1 LLIADFG
8 LRRHRFLNPKS
19 KIQNPKSDIVMDDRV
34 YRFRLG
40 VVVAAAAGILV
51 LLIMLMGDLP
61 RPLTSRYEI
70 FVNFANAPGVSVGTP
85 VRKSGITIG
94 RVKDVQFLENGEGV
108 QLTLQID
115 GNRRIYEDEKCRIS
129 SASLLGDA
137 VVEFYRPADAQQSHP
152 PLQGDTVTGGNG
164 ANGLHLVSQVR
175 PGVPPL
181 ERRPV
186 PAGETLKG
194 EVASTPADVLVNL
207 EDDVRRALLS
217 IEAAGGKIQVLAD
230 NFNLVVGENQDAIP
244 RILQKT
250 EQSLD
255 QFDRT
260 MLSMQD
266 VFGDQE
272 LRQRLKASMQDMPV
286 AIADARQTM
295 AQMRESFQNFERVT
309 ERADRNLANLEKFTA
324 PLGERGPAIAANLD
338 SSIAKIDALLEQ
350 LVEFSENLN
359 NREGTFGR
367 LMNDTELYDR
377 LGRTIANAED
387 LTKRMRPVVDN
398 LNVFSDKIA
407 RDPRQL
413 GVRGA
418 LDKRPAG
425 QGTKGLFMNHE
436 IPAVEYEIYPEH

>member
-1 LLIADFG
+1 
-8 LRRHRFLNPKS
+8 
-19 KIQNPKSDIVMDDRV
+19 MDDRV

-40 VVVAAAAGILV
+40 VVVAAAAAILV

-70 FVNFANAPGVSVGTP
+70 FVNFPNAPGVSIGTP

-94 RVKDVQFLENGEGV
+94 RVKDVQFLESGEGV

-115 GNRRIYEDEKCRIS
+115 GNRRVYEDEKCRIS

-137 VVEFYRPADAQQSHP
+137 VVEFYRPLGSQQTSQP
-152 PLQGDTVTGGNG
+152 SGGSSSGVSETGDESVQGDGPGG
-164 ANGLHLVSQVR
+164 LQLVSQVG
-175 PGVPPL
+175 PGTAPAD
-181 ERRPV
+181 RRPI
-186 PAGETLKG
+186 PAGEVLRG

-207 EDDVRRALLS
+207 EDDVRQALRS
-217 IEAAGGKIQVLAD
+217 IEAAGGKVQALAD
-230 NFNLVVGENQDAIP
+230 NFNLVIGQNQDALP

-266 VFGDQE
+266 MFGDEELRLRLKTSMQE
-272 LRQRLKASMQDMPV
+272 LPD
-286 AIADARQTM
+286 AIGDARVTM
-295 AQMRESFQNFERVT
+295 AQMRESFEGFERVT
-309 ERADRNLANLEKFTA
+309 ERADRNLANLERFTA

-367 LMNDTELYDR
+367 LMNDTELYDQ
-377 LGRTIANAED
+377 LGRTVANAED
-387 LTKRMRPVVDN
+387 ITRRLRPVVDN

-413 GVRGA
+413 GVKGA
-418 LDKRPAG
+418 LDKRPSG
-425 QGTKGLFMNHE
+425 QGTKGLFMNYE
-436 IPAVEYEIYPEH
+436 TPAVDFEIYQHE